1 VVHPP
6 QCAGSVDVSTHDDPH
21 FVAPPLHVSAHAP
34 LLHTRPAVQTVVH
47 VPQCAGSVLVS
58 THDAP
63 HFVVPPT
70 HESEHAPLLHT

>member
-1 VVHPP
+1 
-6 QCAGSVDVSTHDDPH
+6 
-21 FVAPPLHVSAHAP
+21 
-34 LLHTRPAVQTVVH
+34 LHTKPAVQTVVH